1 MQRDPR
7 WGRNQEA
14 PGEDPVL
21 TGKYVVAF
29 VQGLQGAAGAGGGP
43 ADPKGRVLL
52 DACCKHF
59 LANSLENWEGR
70 YVAGVVDEHYRTRR
84 SRTSLVLWRAGE
96 GEGDGHLF
104 LVRACV
110 CGWGRR
116 GVGGGA

>member
-70 YVAGVVDEHYRTRR
+70 YVAG
-84 SRTSLVLWRAGE
+84 
-96 GEGDGHLF
+96 
-104 LVRACV
+104 
-110 CGWGRR
+110 
-116 GVGGGA
+116 GGGL